1 MEERSMDQEECVR
14 WLGKA
19 TLDCWGDLPQETEKL
34 LFERAVTEAGPEL
47 RNPLAVSLHD
57 HHPRTEN
64 KPSVIV

>member
-1 MEERSMDQEECVR
+1 MAHYWARTCVR

-19 TLDCWGDLPQETEKL
+19 TLDCWCDLPQETQKL

-47 RNPLAVSLHD
+47 RESLAIFLHE

-64 KPSVIV
+64 KPSVIG